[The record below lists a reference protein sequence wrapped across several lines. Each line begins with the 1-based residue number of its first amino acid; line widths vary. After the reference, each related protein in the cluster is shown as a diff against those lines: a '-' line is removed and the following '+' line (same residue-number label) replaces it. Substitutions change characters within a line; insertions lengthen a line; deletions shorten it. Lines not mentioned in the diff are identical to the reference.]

1 MPEGFV
7 EKPIPSYLH
16 CSVSSIY
23 LCVCLYSVHSPS
35 AVEDDQYF
43 SEVSFQFQACLFPL
57 STSRILRW
65 ATPGAS
71 VLAEVC
77 AYMHSSGHICMD
89 THSIMQPK
97 PILPPQLTQLGQ
109 QTALHNFPNYPAAPC
124 LVQLP
129 LSAMLIYN
137 EAHVTVSSIST
148 HSAVHTHTNSTPRES
163 THSSICVS
171 VPLVASQQWGCV
183 SAGLVLPQSLP
194 PAATYPSWSVTVNKK
209 IQSPAYVSHM
219 A

>member
-1 MPEGFV
+1 M
-7 EKPIPSYLH
+7 
-16 CSVSSIY
+16 
-23 LCVCLYSVHSPS
+23 HSPS

-65 ATPGAS
+65 AAPGAS
-71 VLAEVC
+71 VLAEAC

-109 QTALHNFPNYPAAPC
+109 QTVLHNSPNYPAAPC

-148 HSAVHTHTNSTPRES
+148 HSTVHTQTQIPLHGKARIPPYVCLSCWWLPSSEAVSQLGWFSLKACRLLPR
-163 THSSICVS
+163 TR
-171 VPLVASQQWGCV
+171 PD
-183 SAGLVLPQSLP
+183 QSLLIRKFNHQP
-194 PAATYPSWSVTVNKK
+194 ITHGLAPYFPLSAKRDELKKRGGVGNK
-209 IQSPAYVSHM
+209 
-219 A
+219 